1 MDIMI
6 VCSLTYY
13 TELEHAE
20 MYNLGMTHL
29 KALLDDPAG
38 LVAIHPRFEILAIA
52 LKSAVAVE
60 YTLEKADNPY
70 NHILDVMR
78 MAASYFQYDFKQK
91 QQQTPRPIFK

>member
-1 MDIMI
+1 
-6 VCSLTYY
+6 
-13 TELEHAE
+13 
-20 MYNLGMTHL
+20 MTHL

-78 MAASYFQYDFKQK
+78 MAASYFQYDFKQE
-91 QQQTPRPIFK
+91 QQQTPRQSLSESSLSCIMFPSRIPSYS